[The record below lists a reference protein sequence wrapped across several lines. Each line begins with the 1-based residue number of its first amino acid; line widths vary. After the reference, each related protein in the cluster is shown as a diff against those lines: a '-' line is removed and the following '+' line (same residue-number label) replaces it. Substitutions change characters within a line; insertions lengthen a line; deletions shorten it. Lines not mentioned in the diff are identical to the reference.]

1 MTKFCLILGRMK
13 SPLVLLF
20 IIFIAAAVASCNPGN
35 SNHQPQP
42 GDSAQVITLLKEM
55 YRWHDKNQDNGSDFS
70 IIVKD
75 SFQVGLNYDSLN
87 KTIGALKRTNYFS
100 SSFLD
105 NYKKLADIVN
115 HTLVNANPKYANEIN
130 FDFQDA
136 DPWTGFQD
144 SDPDYWDKFR
154 ITDYRSSADSA
165 SLKWL
170 IKTNNWSSDPYAV
183 GFAKE
188 NGQWKVSWLEGFD
201 LKKYAK

>member
-1 MTKFCLILGRMK
+1 MK
-13 SPLVLLF
+13 SLLLLALVGL
-20 IIFIAAAVASCNPGN
+20 AAAGCNSKPAN
-35 SNHQPQP
+35 PDSQP
-42 GDSAQVITLLKEM
+42 GDSARVITLLKDV
-55 YRWHDKNQDNGSDFS
+55 YRWHEKNQDNGSDFS

-87 KTIGALKRTNYFS
+87 RTIGALKRTNYFS

-115 HTLVNANPKYANEIN
+115 NQLVNANPKFANEIN

-144 SDPDYWDKFR
+144 SEPGYWDKFW

-170 IKTNNWSSDPYAV
+170 IKTKDWSSDPYAV
-183 GFAKE
+183 GFTKE
-188 NGQWKVSWLEGFD
+188 NGQWKLSWLEGFD
-201 LKKYAK
+201 LKKYQTSNQK

>member
-1 MTKFCLILGRMK
+1 
-13 SPLVLLF
+13 
-20 IIFIAAAVASCNPGN
+20 
-35 SNHQPQP
+35 
-42 GDSAQVITLLKEM
+42 
-55 YRWHDKNQDNGSDFS
+55 
-70 IIVKD
+70 
-75 SFQVGLNYDSLN
+75 VGLNYDSLN

-100 SSFLD
+100 ASFLD

-170 IKTNNWSSDPYAV
+170 IKTKDWSSDPYAV